1 MKGNGQD
8 SFSPLEFFSSVE
20 CVIPAMATRVE
31 INSPLAS
38 LTAVPDLTEL
48 RTEDK
53 AQRVYV
59 SVLSDA
65 SNKAKE
71 ASASLT
77 LEENK
82 KFGSS
87 LRSATMPSL
96 GSRPRLFPK
105 PFSKEKPPESFANVK
120 PPVPAFRSSSRIGKA
135 PEETSSV
142 KVLSGNV
149 PPLVD
154 QKVIETENR
163 GDGEV
168 VTNMTFYTGPS
179 ANTVIL
185 FEPAGPEQA
194 KVSLAQEK
202 RAQDRTGFAALQ
214 TKDIQC
220 SVKLEKPSETSRNPE
235 GSVHRQMS
243 FSSSLRPVSW
253 NSLKTG
259 EKKDAREVHPGE
271 KTNDDANNLNNKV
284 DFSIDV
290 QQRAKHRPVS
300 AIFLESLRDQKH
312 HTVEASEEKSPTEK
326 SGVRKPRPLS
336 MDLTARFEHKDLSSC
351 KKTCSSHESKEN
363 VSIITV
369 TDVGSH
375 DQSEMGPKSEETDF
389 NKSISSK
396 TNLKCS
402 SQDIGI
408 LNNGKYMWE
417 TKLKSKSEQVETKP
431 EITTNLHSSERSPE
445 TTSESRTN
453 KGGKRADQ
461 KETKSQSHSGY
472 GAPPIKCREGEQ
484 SKELKVAQGTDLTE
498 AHVTGKPWKSRQVS
512 KITSTPDQ
520 LERKGSFLGDAQHFS
535 QQSESSV
542 SFTSSFEKK
551 LNPALLEKPFIKT
564 VRATMF
570 EHNVQRHSVAVEH
583 SGADAALKRN
593 QEPEAKQDVMVLGPS
608 RRSWIGEG
616 EETTPAK
623 KENYKPSDSSKH
635 TADVEKSGKPACSSE
650 EKKIIVLEKSLV
662 EKSEKPSAKNAE
674 DSLIYQRIE
683 PRYEV
688 FQTYGERALSEAI
701 TMAPEKK
708 AMTLRAR
715 KSSVKE
721 NKTDEEVGHTGQSVR
736 ASSHTLYL
744 KEDTTVS
751 ETREIK
757 VLTSKAVL
765 REPND
770 FLSSECTLP
779 EQKKDSDKTEPDSV
793 LIVTEKIPYSTNK
806 SKVLG
811 INEKVNKLHSEI
823 RSDKSE
829 VSSIDKPEKSNVV
842 KCSSEKRS
850 FRAGGTDTYE
860 FRTNLDREVVST
872 SVSKYGAHS
881 SSGLSGGQ
889 FFKPS
894 TSHHPDVKVQTINK
908 EESGAFG
915 LRKSLDFNFK
925 ERDFSLAS
933 AAPENSEKLRVTDPE
948 EKIRRSRSSVSDLK
962 ISERWRRRTLPQE
975 SAKAEEVVWFTPE
988 NIKRLSRTDLLQL
1001 DEDSL
1006 KKRNKNIKEGLE
1018 GSEANQA
1025 VLGSPDDYL
1034 KHQSSVFEPKATF
1047 FAVTYQIPGIKKEKS
1062 FVGAPSAS
1070 EINTVSSSSGGAAIN
1085 VDPVFPGRSKPVL
1098 QQPNK
1103 NVMSTTCR
1111 EDSREV
1117 HISKDWVKE
1126 DNKDAV
1132 LSKTVAFGNFH
1143 MSRKDNQ
1150 QHHEKGLD
1158 HSKEKIIDVDAFLL
1172 KQDLENRVQIDLKSS
1187 RRKVSSSHEP
1197 WSPPCSAQ
1205 VRKDSEPG
1213 PQKRSENN
1221 PDLPVR
1227 RAEDSYRS
1235 QILDIDALMAEY
1247 KEESAKASK
1256 VQDKLSDDF
1265 SSLSREKSKNKRNVS
1280 DRTSLSYSWNEWKSR
1295 SDHSSVTN
1303 KPSECAEEQ
1312 HRPEKLTVNE
1322 KSKEKL
1328 ELRSPDFDKPKS
1340 KDRKFSPPY
1349 WGNPSIF
1356 FSEKFVNSPVEF
1368 SRKKTF
1374 IVDED
1379 EEVNLTSRNQSPK
1392 FVIEKVQPVNV
1403 VGTDQRLEANFAS
1416 RLSIKADDGL
1426 LQKRLVTKEQFLEVS
1441 PEGDWSKNI
1450 VRSSTVRSK
1459 DNANKATC
1467 ERDSSGVK
1475 MKADWRSYTSGFGT
1489 APPDLRRSYSEKCR
1503 QGRDGLP
1510 LMQEVRGRKDLHQ
1523 SRQSFPL
1530 ESVDHGWKHKMSA
1543 QSELFFH
1550 EDKKVFLNQHKLVK
1564 AACSLEKLVNYD
1576 FSHRVGSLSSVW
1588 EQDQLR
1594 QCFSR
1599 QAPGAKDTDTL
1610 VQEPDSQ
1617 YGTWNEQRHSGDS
1630 FVPESPSLEND
1641 VVSTRKQPPNSR
1653 PSSLSSQTEQPSLA
1667 EHHDFNKD
1675 QRSTS
1680 LDRSS
1685 TDMDST
1691 DGTDLP
1697 PPGDTFPDDKTTDFS
1712 FIDHTAVLD
1721 SSALK
1726 TRVQLSKKRR
1736 RRNPTSHSLRRSRG
1750 LEFENRFSLVE
1761 EPDNAW
1767 MFKDSTEEKKTMQQ
1781 EDSEEEEKIQHT
1793 PRSSAVQAQRL
1804 PVFPGM
1810 DHSVLK
1816 AQLRKIQES
1825 ESAGDT
1831 GSAQLFK
1838 SPKAQLGTPGSRVL
1852 PSSVEKEDRSEE
1864 KSPQWLKEL
1873 KSKKRQS
1880 HYENQ
1885 ITIYELE
1892 NFQGKKCELTE
1903 ELPNI
1908 TEKEMEKVGSI
1919 QVESGPWL
1927 GFERQAYA
1935 GEQFVLEKGD
1945 YPRWDSWSNSRNSDS
1960 LMSIRP
1966 LQIDSA
1972 DHKIH
1977 LFENAGYTGRKME
1990 IVDDDV
1996 PSLWAH
2002 GFQDRVAS
2010 VKALN
2015 GTWVGYEY
2023 PGYRGRQHVFE
2034 KGEYRHWN
2042 EWDANQPLIQSVR
2055 RVRDQQWH
2063 QRGCFENS

>member
-1 MKGNGQD
+1 
-8 SFSPLEFFSSVE
+8 
-20 CVIPAMATRVE
+20 MATRVE
-31 INSPLAS
+31 ISSPLAS

-48 RTEDK
+48 RSEDK

-105 PFSKEKPPESFANVK
+105 PFSKEKPPEAFGNVK
-120 PPVPAFRSSSRIGKA
+120 PPVPAFRSSTRIRKA
-135 PEETSSV
+135 TEETSSV
-142 KVLSGNV
+142 KVFSGNV

-154 QKVIETENR
+154 QKVIETENQA
-163 GDGEV
+163 DSDV

-202 RAQDRTGFAALQ
+202 RAQDRRGFAALQ
-214 TKDIQC
+214 TKDLQC
-220 SVKLEKPSETSRNPE
+220 SVKLEKPSEASRNPE
-235 GSVHRQMS
+235 GSIHRQMS

-271 KTNDDANNLNNKV
+271 KNSDDANNLNNKV

-312 HTVEASEEKSPTEK
+312 HTAEASEEKSPPEK

-336 MDLTARFEHKDLSSC
+336 MDLTAKFEHKDLSSC

-363 VSIITV
+363 VSIITF
-369 TDVGSH
+369 TDVGCH
-375 DQSEMGPKSEETDF
+375 DQSEMGPKSEETEF
-389 NKSISSK
+389 NKSSSSK

-402 SQDIGI
+402 SQDVGI

-417 TKLKSKSEQVETKP
+417 TKLKSKSEQIETNP
-431 EITTNLHSSERSPE
+431 ETTTNLHSSERSPE
-445 TTSESRTN
+445 TTSESKTN
-453 KGGKRADQ
+453 KGVKRADQ
-461 KETKSQSHSGY
+461 KETYTFLGCESPAASSEKESNILRGSVKKHISLFTSENPSPAVDTELLPASAEKENRCVTIQQRIKELTAENTDVKAGNPRRSPQSRPLSADLTKLFSSPTSSSEAKPEKPAEARTDPIHEMQENPKVRKWHSDWAPAGIALGGHESPVAVVGLCCDFSLFSPSRALGLGIPTSKSQLLINHGLDL
-472 GAPPIKCREGEQ
+472 ACQ
-484 SKELKVAQGTDLTE
+484 SPQQQQQLEHKELKVAQGTDFTE
-498 AHVTGKPWKSRQVS
+498 AHVPGRPWKSRHIS
-512 KITSTPDQ
+512 KITNTPDQ

-542 SFTSSFEKK
+542 LFTSSFEKK

-593 QEPEAKQDVMVLGPS
+593 QEPEAKQDVVVLGPS
-608 RRSWIGEG
+608 RRS
-616 EETTPAK
+616 
-623 KENYKPSDSSKH
+623 
-635 TADVEKSGKPACSSE
+635 
-650 EKKIIVLEKSLV
+650 
-662 EKSEKPSAKNAE
+662 
-674 DSLIYQRIE
+674 
-683 PRYEV
+683 EV
-688 FQTYGERALSEAI
+688 
-701 TMAPEKK
+701 
-708 AMTLRAR
+708 
-715 KSSVKE
+715 
-721 NKTDEEVGHTGQSVR
+721 
-736 ASSHTLYL
+736 
-744 KEDTTVS
+744 
-751 ETREIK
+751 K

-779 EQKKDSDKTEPDSV
+779 EQKKDSDKTEPDSL

-806 SKVLG
+806 K
-811 INEKVNKLHSEI
+811 
-823 RSDKSE
+823 
-829 VSSIDKPEKSNVV
+829 KSNVV

-850 FRAGGTDTYE
+850 FRAGGTDIYE

-872 SVSKYGAHS
+872 SVSKHGAHS

-894 TSHHPDVKVQTINK
+894 TSHHPNAQVQTINK

-933 AAPENSEKLRVTDPE
+933 AAPENSEKLRVTDAE
-948 EKIRRSRSSVSDLK
+948 EKVRRSRSSVSDLK

-975 SAKAEEVVWFTPE
+975 SAKAEEVVRLTPE

-1025 VLGSPDDYL
+1025 VLGSSDDYL

-1085 VDPVFPGRSKPVL
+1085 LDPVFPGRSKPVL

-1111 EDSREV
+1111 EDTREV

-1132 LSKTVAFGNFH
+1132 LSKNVAFGNFH

-1172 KQDLENRVQIDLKSS
+1172 KQNLENTVQIDLKSS

-1197 WSPPCSAQ
+1197 PCSAQ
-1205 VRKDSEPG
+1205 VRKDTEPG

-1256 VQDKLSDDF
+1256 VQDKLSEDLR
-1265 SSLSREKSKNKRNVS
+1265 SLSREKSKNKRNVS
-1280 DRTSLSYSWNEWKSR
+1280 DRM
-1295 SDHSSVTN
+1295 
-1303 KPSECAEEQ
+1303 SECVEEQ
-1312 HRPEKLTVNE
+1312 HRPEKLILNE

-1340 KDRKFSPPY
+1340 KDKKFSPPY

-1403 VGTDQRLEANFAS
+1403 VGTDQRLEASFAS
-1416 RLSIKADDGL
+1416 KLSIKADDGL

-1441 PEGDWSKNI
+1441 PEGDWSKNV

-1459 DNANKATC
+1459 DNANKVTC
-1467 ERDSSGVK
+1467 EGDSSSVK
-1475 MKADWRSYTSGFGT
+1475 IRTDWRSYTSGFGT
-1489 APPDLRRSYSEKCR
+1489 APPDLRRSYSEKCH
-1503 QGRDGLP
+1503 QGRDSLP

-1530 ESVDHGWKHKMSA
+1530 ESVDHGWKHKVSA
-1543 QSELFFH
+1543 PSELFFH
-1550 EDKKVFLNQHKLVK
+1550 DDKKASRKEWTKQSSDKT
-1564 AACSLEKLVNYD
+1564 EGTD
-1576 FSHRVGSLSSVW
+1576 FSSVSAQRSRHSFYKERRVDFGT
-1588 EQDQLR
+1588 DQLR

-1641 VVSTRKQPPNSR
+1641 VVSTRKQAPNSR

-1697 PPGDTFPDDKTTDFS
+1697 PAGDTFPDDKTTDFS

-1816 AQLRKIQES
+1816 AQLRKRQES

-1885 ITIYELE
+1885 
-1892 NFQGKKCELTE
+1892 
-1903 ELPNI
+1903 
-1908 TEKEMEKVGSI
+1908 V
-1919 QVESGPWL
+1919 
-1927 GFERQAYA
+1927 
-1935 GEQFVLEKGD
+1935 
-1945 YPRWDSWSNSRNSDS
+1945 
-1960 LMSIRP
+1960 
-1966 LQIDSA
+1966 
-1972 DHKIH
+1972 
-1977 LFENAGYTGRKME
+1977 
-1990 IVDDDV
+1990 
-1996 PSLWAH
+1996 
-2002 GFQDRVAS
+2002 
-2010 VKALN
+2010 
-2015 GTWVGYEY
+2015 
-2023 PGYRGRQHVFE
+2023 
-2034 KGEYRHWN
+2034 
-2042 EWDANQPLIQSVR
+2042 
-2055 RVRDQQWH
+2055 
-2063 QRGCFENS
+2063 